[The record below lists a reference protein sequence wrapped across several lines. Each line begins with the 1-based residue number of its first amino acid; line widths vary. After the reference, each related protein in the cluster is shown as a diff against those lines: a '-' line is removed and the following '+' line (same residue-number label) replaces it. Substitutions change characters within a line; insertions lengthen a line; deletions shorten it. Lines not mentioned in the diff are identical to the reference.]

1 MLLAQPR
8 SVISKMPDTA
18 PSVIGS
24 YFHTR
29 GGLTGWAGAAIVFA
43 VHSDCPIKVLN
54 SSVDSGE
61 GEGMKEIKGC

>member
-1 MLLAQPR
+1 MSGNDRSSQ

-24 YFHTR
+24 YGGG

-43 VHSDCPIKVLN
+43 VHSDCPIEVLN

-61 GEGMKEIKGC
+61 GMKEIKGC